1 MDSLKNKKI
10 GIVGLGITGL
20 SIYSDIKHYTN
31 SIICWED
38 SEKNRKLFENQ
49 DILFDLS
56 NKQWQSL
63 NIVFISPGIPNNHKI
78 FMLAKKH
85 KLLISSDIELF
96 LHHNPNSKIIAI
108 TGTNGKSTTTALIG
122 HILKHSGYDFPVGG
136 NIGKPALSLPKNKP
150 GYVLELSSFQLDLIS
165 FLNPTISVLLN
176 ITPDHLD
183 RHGTFDE
190 YCKAKMRVLHGDGI
204 KIIGTNTKTC
214 IEIYDELVKSGEK
227 NIIAIST
234 DDISENKKNN
244 TLSCT
249 KHSINDKF
257 YDNCSYIIPEL
268 QQLTGRHNQENIA
281 ASYAVCRSLG
291 LKPSD
296 IIEKLASFEG
306 LKHRMQY
313 LGSKN
318 NITYYN
324 DSKATNVNAAACSLS
339 SMQNI
344 FWLAGGV
351 FKEKNLNALENYWSN
366 IKKAYLFG
374 KSSLLFVEY
383 LKDKIDFEVFNT
395 MQEAFYKANIEAKS
409 TEVQANI
416 ILAPACASFDQFNN
430 FEDRGNKFI
439 DLCNEELQ

>member
-1 MDSLKNKKI
+1 MQSLKNKKI
-10 GIVGLGITGL
+10 GIVGLGITGT
-20 SIYSDIKHYTN
+20 SIYSDITHYTN
-31 SIICWED
+31 SIICWDD
-38 SEKNRKLFENQ
+38 SEKNRHLFENQ
-49 DILFDLS
+49 GILLDLS
-56 NKQWQSL
+56 DKQWHSID
-63 NIVFISPGIPNNHKI
+63 IVFISPGIPNNHKI
-78 FMLAKKH
+78 FLLAKEH
-85 KLLISSDIELF
+85 NLLISSDIELF

-122 HILKHSGYDFPVGG
+122 HILNHFGYDFPVGG

-165 FLNPTISVLLN
+165 FLNTTISVLLN

-190 YCKAKMRVLHGDGI
+190 YCKAKMRILCGDGI
-204 KIIGTNTKTC
+204 KIIGIDTKTC
-214 IEIYDELVKSGEK
+214 KEIYDRLVESGEK

-234 DDISENKKNN
+234 NEKNN
-244 TLSCT
+244 TISCT
-249 KHSINDKF
+249 KHSINDNF
-257 YDNCSYIIPEL
+257 YDNCSHKLPEL
-268 QQLTGRHNQENIA
+268 QKLTGKHNQKNIA

-324 DSKATNVNAAACSLS
+324 DSKATNANAAACSLS

-344 FWLAGGV
+344 FWLAGGI
-351 FKEKNLNALENYWSN
+351 FKEKNLDALENYWPN

-374 KSSLLFVEY
+374 KSSLLFSEY
-383 LKDKIDFEVFNT
+383 LKDKVDFEVFST

-409 TEVQANI
+409 IEEQTNI

-430 FEDRGNKFI
+430 FEERGNKFI
-439 DLCNEELQ
+439 DLCNEELR

>member
-10 GIVGLGITGL
+10 GIFGLGITGV
-20 SIYSDIKHYTN
+20 SIYSEIKQYTN
-31 SIICWED
+31 SIICWDD
-38 SEKNRKLFENQ
+38 SEKNRNFFVNQ
-49 DILFDLS
+49 EILFDLS
-56 NKQWQSL
+56 NEQWQSL
-63 NIVFISPGIPNNHKI
+63 NIVFISPGVPNNHKI
-78 FMLAKKH
+78 FLLAKEH
-85 KLLISSDIELF
+85 NLLISSDIELF
-96 LHHNPNSKIIAI
+96 LHQNPNSKIIAV

-122 HILKHSGYDFPVGG
+122 HILNNSGYDFPIGG
-136 NIGKPALSLPKNKP
+136 NIGMPALSLPKNKP

-190 YCKAKMRVLHGDGI
+190 YCKAKMRVLYGDGI
-204 KIIGTNTKTC
+204 KIIGVNTKTTK
-214 IEIYDELVKSGEK
+214 EIYDELVKSGEK

-234 DDISENKKNN
+234 NAISQNEKNN
-244 TLSCT
+244 IISCT

-257 YDNCSYIIPEL
+257 YDNCSHIIPEL
-268 QQLTGRHNQENIA
+268 QKLKGKHNEENIA
-281 ASYAVCRSLG
+281 ATYAVCRSLG

-318 NITYYN
+318 NIAYYN
-324 DSKATNVNAAACSLS
+324 DSKATNVNSAACSLS
-339 SMQNI
+339 SMRNI
-344 FWLAGGV
+344 FWLAGGI
-351 FKEKNLNALENYWSN
+351 FKEKNLDELKNYWAN
-366 IKKAYLFG
+366 VKKAYLFG
-374 KSSLLFVEY
+374 KSSLLFAEY
-383 LKDKIDFEVFNT
+383 LKGKIDFEVFSN
-395 MQEAFYKANIEAKS
+395 MQEAFYKANTEAKIAG
-409 TEVQANI
+409 EQANI

>member
-1 MDSLKNKKI
+1 MMHSLKNKKI
-10 GIVGLGITGL
+10 GIFGLGITGV
-20 SIYSDIKHYTN
+20 SIYSDIKQYTN
-31 SIICWED
+31 DIICWDD
-38 SEKNRKLFENQ
+38 SEKNRNFFENQ
-49 DILFDLS
+49 DILLDLS
-56 NKQWQSL
+56 NKKWQSL
-63 NIVFISPGIPNNHKI
+63 DIVFISPGIPNNHKI
-78 FMLAKKH
+78 FLLAKEH
-85 KLLISSDIELF
+85 KILISSDIELF
-96 LHHNPNSKIIAI
+96 LHQNPNSKIIAI

-122 HILKHSGYDFPVGG
+122 HILNNSGYDFPVGG
-136 NIGKPALSLPKNKP
+136 NIGMPALSLPKSKP
-150 GYVLELSSFQLDLIS
+150 GYALELSSFQLDLIS

-190 YCKAKMRVLHGDGI
+190 YCKAKMRVLRGDGI
-204 KIIGTNTKTC
+204 KIIGIDTKAC
-214 IEIYDELVKSGEK
+214 KEIYDGLVGSGEK

-234 DDISENKKNN
+234 NEKNN
-244 TLSCT
+244 TISCT

-268 QQLTGRHNQENIA
+268 QNLTGRHNQENIA
-281 ASYAVCRSLG
+281 AAYAVCRSLG

-318 NITYYN
+318 NIAYYN

-339 SMQNI
+339 SMRNI

-351 FKEKNLNALENYWSN
+351 FKEKNLDELENYWQN

-374 KSSLLFVEY
+374 KSSLLFAEY
-383 LKDKIDFEVFNT
+383 LKNKVDFEVFNT
-395 MQEAFYKANIEAKS
+395 MHEAFYKAKIEAKS
-409 TEVQANI
+409 IKEQANI

>member
-1 MDSLKNKKI
+1 MHSLKNKKI
-10 GIVGLGITGL
+10 GIVGLGITGT
-20 SIYSDIKHYTN
+20 SIYSDIMHYTN
-31 SIICWED
+31 SIICWDD
-38 SEKNRKLFENQ
+38 SEKNRHLFENQ

-56 NKQWQSL
+56 DKQWQSID
-63 NIVFISPGIPNNHKI
+63 IVFISPGIPNNHKI
-78 FMLAKKH
+78 FLLAKEH
-85 KLLISSDIELF
+85 NLLISSDIELF

-122 HILKHSGYDFPVGG
+122 HILNQSGYDFPVGG

-165 FLNPTISVLLN
+165 FLNTTISVLLN

-190 YCKAKMRVLHGDGI
+190 YCKAKMRILCGDGI
-204 KIIGTNTKTC
+204 KIIGIDTKTC
-214 IEIYDELVKSGEK
+214 KEIYDELIGSGEK

-234 DDISENKKNN
+234 NEKNN
-244 TLSCT
+244 TISCT
-249 KHSINDKF
+249 KHSINDNF
-257 YDNCSYIIPEL
+257 YDNCSHKLPEL
-268 QQLTGRHNQENIA
+268 QKLTGKHNQENIA

-324 DSKATNVNAAACSLS
+324 DSKATNANAAACSLS

-344 FWLAGGV
+344 FWLAGGI
-351 FKEKNLNALENYWSN
+351 FKEKNLDALENYWPN

-374 KSSLLFVEY
+374 KSSLLFSEY
-383 LKDKIDFEVFNT
+383 LKDKVDFEVFST

-409 TEVQANI
+409 REEQANI

-430 FEDRGNKFI
+430 FEERGNKFI
-439 DLCNEELQ
+439 DLCNEELR